1 MQTNVFDGF
10 LDSISFNI
18 QNLSND
24 FIPDTTFSDSSS
36 VAKTLESL
44 AAQVNNLRVF
54 LVDGYHDKFYR
65 LMPDGSEIKE
75 LIYGK

>member
-10 LDSISFNI
+10 LESMSFNI
-18 QNLSND
+18 QQLSND

-36 VAKTLESL
+36 VAKTLQSL

-65 LMPDGSEIKE
+65 HMPDGSEIKE
-75 LIYGK
+75 LIYG